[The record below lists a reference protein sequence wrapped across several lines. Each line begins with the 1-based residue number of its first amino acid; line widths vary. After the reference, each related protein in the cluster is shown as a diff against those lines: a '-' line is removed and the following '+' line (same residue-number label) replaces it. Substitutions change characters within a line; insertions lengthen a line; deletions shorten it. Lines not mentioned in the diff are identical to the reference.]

1 MSALSEYDHPAWLTI
16 AGTVVGYG
24 VILLAMTVALFLV
37 PYLVFWAL

>member
-16 AGTVVGYG
+16 VGTFAGYG
-24 VILLAMTVALFLV
+24 VILVAMTVVLFLI